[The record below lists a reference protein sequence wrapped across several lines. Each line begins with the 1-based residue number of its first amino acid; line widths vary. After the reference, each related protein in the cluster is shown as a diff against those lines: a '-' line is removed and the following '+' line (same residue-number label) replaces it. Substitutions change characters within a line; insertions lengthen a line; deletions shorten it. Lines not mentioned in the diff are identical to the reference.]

1 MWGLPPQPT
10 PITTFPQQTTTLIKD
25 QTTPSAHNMEKVIGT
40 LIAVVGIIHLMPVT
54 GVIGNEQLATLYG
67 ILINEPNLEILMRHR
82 AVLFG
87 LLGVFLLVA
96 AFRPALRTLAII
108 AGFVSVTSF
117 IAIAWSVGGYNDA
130 VNRVVIADIIAIVA
144 LIAAGVLQ
152 VRDKTH
158 SLATKT

>member
-1 MWGLPPQPT
+1 
-10 PITTFPQQTTTLIKD
+10 
-25 QTTPSAHNMEKVIGT
+25 
-40 LIAVVGIIHLMPVT
+40 
-54 GVIGNEQLATLYG
+54 LYG

-152 VRDKTH
+152 VKYKAR
-158 SLATKT
+158 SLATRT

>member
-1 MWGLPPQPT
+1 
-10 PITTFPQQTTTLIKD
+10 
-25 QTTPSAHNMEKVIGT
+25 MEKVIGT

-108 AGFVSVTSF
+108 AGLVSVTSF

-152 VRDKTH
+152 VRYTTH
-158 SLATKT
+158 SPATKT